1 MKLGVCCII
10 NELRDKD
17 IFTGRTCKRATF
29 SIQKANDLALQN
41 CLDLMTCL
49 EYCKLHNIKAFRVG
63 SDIFPRI
70 TEQKYT
76 LNQLKDH
83 KIIQD
88 TLCNAGKYA
97 HDNGITLSCHPG
109 PFTIL
114 GSKRDDVNTN
124 GITEVEYHSM
134 IGDLLSQDVP
144 NMQFVINIHIGCKYS
159 QDVIPIFTSSFN
171 KLSETAKKRLT
182 LENDDKA
189 SSWSISKLMTISSIS
204 NIPLVF
210 DLHHSQFSRESHLS
224 PQEEFVLAKSTW
236 KNTDLLQE
244 IHVSESADT
253 TKNIPAHSDLIQ
265 NKIPDWLSNDNVY
278 VLLEAKHKEK
288 AVFHYR
294 EKYGTEI

>member
-17 IFTGRTCKRATF
+17 IFTGRTCKKSTF

-49 EYCKLHNIKAFRVG
+49 EYCKSHNIKAFRVG

-70 TEQKYT
+70 TEQKYA
-76 LNQLKDH
+76 LNDLKDH

-88 TLCNAGKYA
+88 TLCNAGKFA
-97 HDNGITLSCHPG
+97 HDNSITLSCHPG

-114 GSKRDDVNTN
+114 GSKRDEVNTN
-124 GITEVEYHSM
+124 GILEVEYHSM

-144 NMQFVINIHIGCKYS
+144 NMQFVINIHIGCS
-159 QDVIPIFTSSFN
+159 FNFDVIPRFNNSFS
-171 KLSETAKKRLT
+171 KLSDKAKKRLT

-189 SSWSISKLMTISSIS
+189 AGWSILKLSPIAFA
-204 NIPLVF
+204 NKIPLVF

-224 PQEEFVLAKSTW
+224 PENEFCLASSTW
-236 KNTDLLQE
+236 PAE
-244 IHVSESADT
+244 MIPEVHVSESANVD
-253 TKNIPAHSDLIQ
+253 KLIPAHSDLIE
-265 NKIPDWLSNDNVY
+265 NKIPDWIADKNVY

-288 AVFHYR
+288 SIFHYR